1 MGRRRG
7 TGDWRLIITTVA
19 LVTLL
24 GAGALF
30 TGAARSVDGML
41 YQEVYPPDEQEPDE
55 PGSPF
60 IDPER
65 YAESLNRALADADL
79 DTEFQRREDGE
90 SLADD
95 EPLIEHVPYTFVTTV
110 TLASRPPSSE
120 DAERVKVGVENDATL
135 QSAQCDPDCGFSISP
150 ATPQRQSFNGRRQL
164 QWDWAVTPRVTGN
177 QTLILEIQPVLILEG
192 SGRIDLRKLNEPIRI
207 DVEVHPNRAVLAQ
220 VREAAEN
227 VELDIPNELT
237 VDRPQ
242 DVTVTL
248 PLPSGHEAV
257 RVGLRLVAGQ
267 NSVPTSIVREQRQ
280 TVADT
285 LLSQWTVTPE
295 AEGPLDLTL
304 ALEANTNAGDRLLE
318 EVAEVQHASRVLPR
332 PPTFA
337 EWIRDRAVWLTTI
350 VAVPIALLTLWNEV
364 QKRRRRG
371 GGTPTDDTPG
381 SGP

>member
-1 MGRRRG
+1 VGQRRG

-19 LVTLL
+19 LVTLV

-30 TGAARSVDGML
+30 TGAARSVDGVL
-41 YQEVYPPDEQEPDE
+41 YQEVYPPAPD
-55 PGSPF
+55 SPF

-65 YAESLNRALADADL
+65 PRESLNRALADADL
-79 DTEFQRREDGE
+79 DTEFRRREDGE
-90 SLADD
+90 LLADD
-95 EPLIEHVPYTFVTTV
+95 EPLIEHVPYTFVATV
-110 TLASRPPSSE
+110 TLASRPQSSE
-120 DAERVKVGVENDATL
+120 DAEPVKVGVENDATL

-150 ATPQRQSFNGRRQL
+150 ATPQRRSFNGRRQL
-164 QWDWAVTPRVTGN
+164 QWDWAVRPRVTGN

-207 DVEVHPNRAVLAQ
+207 NVEVHPNRAVLAQ

-227 VELDIPNELT
+227 VELDIPNELV

-267 NSVPTSIVREQRQ
+267 NSVPTSIVREQLQ
-280 TVADT
+280 TVDNALVT
-285 LLSQWTVTPE
+285 QWTVTPE
-295 AEGPLDLTL
+295 VEGPLDLML
-304 ALEANTNAGDRLLE
+304 AMEAQTNAGDLPLE

-371 GGTPTDDTPG
+371 GNGTPTDGTTPG
-381 SGP
+381 S